1 MSLVSLPFEM
11 DRDMLITK
19 QEIYQERQNFNFL
32 AFHAL
37 VAVCVCS
44 FFSCWNPDCAS
55 NLCFLCFSQHL
66 ISALSHRIFVFIFP
80 GYFC

>member
-37 VAVCVCS
+37 VAVCV
-44 FFSCWNPDCAS
+44 FFFVLFKPR
-55 NLCFLCFSQHL
+55 LCE
-66 ISALSHRIFVFIFP
+66 
-80 GYFC
+80 

>member
-32 AFHAL
+32 AFQAL
-37 VAVCVCS
+37 VAVCV
-44 FFSCWNPDCAS
+44 FF
-55 NLCFLCFSQHL
+55 
-66 ISALSHRIFVFIFP
+66 
-80 GYFC
+80 FCPV

>member
-11 DRDMLITK
+11 DDMLITK

-37 VAVCVCS
+37 VAVCVL
-44 FFSCWNPDCAS
+44 FFSCWNPDYES
-55 NLCFLCFSQHL
+55 NLCFLYFSQHL
-66 ISALSHRIFVFIFP
+66 M
-80 GYFC
+80 

>member
-11 DRDMLITK
+11 DDMLITK

-37 VAVCVCS
+37 VAVCVL
-44 FFSCWNPDCAS
+44 FFPVETPIVRVTCVSYVS
-55 NLCFLCFSQHL
+55 RS
-66 ISALSHRIFVFIFP
+66 I
-80 GYFC
+80 

>member
-19 QEIYQERQNFNFL
+19 QEIYQERKISTSQCVMPSLQNELSFL
-32 AFHAL
+32 
-37 VAVCVCS
+37 
-44 FFSCWNPDCAS
+44 SCLNPDCAS
-55 NLCFLCFSQHL
+55 NLCFLYFSQHL
-66 ISALSHRIFVFIFP
+66 ISALSCRVFVFIFP